1 MTLLYGGGGGFFD
14 EEQTQEGKSKARKS
28 GIISPNREARGNGF
42 FAVIIRIVSSSISA
56 SGAIDSQ
63 IESQDVIIIPRGG
76 PSKAIPGRPL
86 RDLHKSKIIIYPKSG
101 GMERRRQRRLLL
113 DTVEEIH
120 EFSAQTT

>member
-1 MTLLYGGGGGFFD
+1 MTLLYGGGGFFD

-28 GIISPNREARGNGF
+28 GINSPNREARGNGF
-42 FAVIIRIVSSSISA
+42 FAVIIRIVSSSISH
-56 SGAIDSQ
+56 IDSQ